1 MFSGIGGFAC
11 AAEQMKWTT
20 VAFVEKDIE
29 CHKILTKH
37 YPNVPIFDD
46 VTQFDGRQY
55 TNSIDII
62 CGGFPCQD
70 ISAAG
75 KRVGI
80 TGERSGLWSEFHR
93 LIHQIRPKYVIV
105 ENVSALLGRGM
116 DVVLGS
122 LSEIGYDAEWRVFSA
137 CELGLPHPRE
147 RVFIVA
153 YPNGKPRSFSVLDR
167 YCSEVAS
174 RYQNSQKWGEDRF
187 VSEMVSSPT
196 RLLRNWQAEFSQSP
210 LVRMDDGI
218 PNILHRLR
226 MTGNSIVPQIAYEL
240 FKAIEA
246 ADTSQP
252 HDLTVPE
259 P

>member
-1 MFSGIGGFAC
+1 MKVLDLFSGIGGFSL
-11 AAEQMKWTT
+11 AAEQLGWETI
-20 VAFVEKDIE
+20 AFVEKDTE
-29 CHKILTKH
+29 CHKVLNKH
-37 YPNVPIFDD
+37 FPTVPIFDD
-46 VTQFDGRQY
+46 VTTFDGREL
-55 TNSIDII
+55 THTIDII

-80 TGERSGLWSEFHR
+80 TGKRSGLWSELHR
-93 LIHQIRPKYVIV
+93 LIREIRPKYAVV

-116 DVVLGS
+116 DVVLGD

-137 CELGLPHPRE
+137 CELGFPHPRE

-167 YCSEVAS
+167 YCSEVAQ
-174 RYQNSQKWGEDRF
+174 RYQNAEEWRKNRF

-196 RLLRNWQAEFSQSP
+196 RLLRDWEAKFSQSP

-226 MTGNSIVPQIAYEL
+226 MTGNSIVPQIALEI
-240 FKAIEA
+240 FRAIQD
-246 ADTSQP
+246 ADMT
-252 HDLTVPE
+252 
-259 P
+259 

>member
-1 MFSGIGGFAC
+1 MNVLDLFSGIGGFSL
-11 AAEQMKWTT
+11 AAERLKWKT
-20 VAFVEKDIE
+20 VAFVEKDPI
-29 CHKILTKH
+29 CHKVLTKH
-37 YPNVPIFDD
+37 FPGVPIFDD
-46 VTQFDGRQY
+46 ITTFDGREFIN
-55 TNSIDII
+55 TIDVI

-80 TGERSGLWSEFHR
+80 TGERSGLWSELHR
-93 LIHQIRPKYVIV
+93 LIRTLRPRYAVV

-116 DVVLGS
+116 DVVLGD

-137 CELGLPHPRE
+137 CELGFPHPRE

-167 YCSEVAS
+167 YCSEVAR
-174 RYQNSQKWGEDRF
+174 RYQDAKKWGKDRF
-187 VSEMVSSPT
+187 VSEVVSSPA
-196 RLLRNWQAEFSQSP
+196 RLLRDWQAEFSQSP

-226 MTGNSIVPQIAYEL
+226 MTGNSIVPEIAYEI
-240 FKAIEA
+240 FRAIEHIETA
-246 ADTSQP
+246 KQ
-252 HDLTVPE
+252 
-259 P
+259 